1 MEEKNNPYEGLPFYI
16 EVTETAAE
24 EKEDCEKDNKK
35 REKMHDTALPACKK
49 AVAVSIYKQGEEK
62 ECLAG
67 LEELGELLDT
77 AGAEVCAIVTQLRA
91 APDSRFGVGSGKIAE
106 VSRICRD
113 TGAEL
118 VVFDFELTPSQINE
132 IENAVETEV
141 SVLDRSMLILDIF
154 ASRAQSSAGRLQVE
168 LAQLKYTAP
177 RLMGKGKNMSRLGG
191 GIGTRGPGESKLEI
205 DRRRLKTRIAQLESE
220 LRTVEKNRS
229 TVRAQRERSGIKK
242 CAIVGYT
249 NAGKSTL
256 LNRLTDAGILAE
268 DKLFA
273 TLDPTTRQ
281 YELPDGTKIL
291 LTDTVGFIKNLPH
304 HLIKAFKS
312 TLDEAALADI
322 LIIVT
327 DASDE
332 GFADRIEV
340 TQHLLEE
347 LGASGKPTL
356 FVFNKCD
363 VLGDTDTLAA
373 LRAVARSS
381 GGKCAFIS
389 ALTGEGM
396 DEFSEAL
403 SELCREG
410 QQHIRVLLPR
420 SEGGLLSLIYEK
432 GSDVEADYKDD
443 GIYVS
448 LLADKKLA
456 GKLDRYIIN
465 E

>member
-1 MEEKNNPYEGLPFYI
+1 MEEKNKDPFEGLPFYI
-16 EVTETAAE
+16 EVI
-24 EKEDCEKDNKK
+24 EKEAPEAEDEPQQ
-35 REKMHDTALPACKK
+35 REKLHEVSPDSCRK
-49 AVAVSIYKQGEEK
+49 AVAVSVYKQGHEA

-67 LEELGELLDT
+67 IEELGELLDT
-77 AGAEVCAIVTQLRA
+77 AGAEMVAIVTQMRA
-91 APDSRFGVGSGKIAE
+91 APDSRFGVGTGKIEE
-106 VSRICRD
+106 VSRICRN

-132 IENAVETEV
+132 IEAAIETEV

-154 ASRAQSSAGRLQVE
+154 AGRAQSAEGRLQVE

-177 RLMGKGKNMSRLGG
+177 RLMGKGRNMSRLGG

-205 DRRRLKTRIAQLESE
+205 DRRRLKTRIAQLEEE
-220 LRTVEKNRS
+220 LRIVEKNRN
-229 TVRAQRERSGIKK
+229 TIRQKRERSGIKK

-281 YELPDGTKIL
+281 YSLPDGTEIL

-312 TLDEAALADI
+312 TLDEAVLCDI

-327 DASDE
+327 DASDKD
-332 GFADRIEV
+332 FADRLSV
-340 TQHLLEE
+340 TEELLRE
-347 LGASGKPTL
+347 LGAEGKPTL

-363 VLGDTDTLAA
+363 
-373 LRAVARSS
+373 AVEDADYLNEMRRIASTS
-381 GGKCAFIS
+381 GGKYAFIS
-389 ALTGEGM
+389 AKTGEGT
-396 DEFSEAL
+396 DEMIAEL
-403 SELCREG
+403 SALCRSG
-410 QQHIRVLLPR
+410 WRRVALRLPQ
-420 SEGGLLSLIYEK
+420 SAGGLMNMIYK
-432 GSDVEADYKDD
+432 NGSNVECDYRED
-443 GIYVS
+443 GIYVT
-448 LLADKKLA
+448 LECDEKLF
-456 GKLDRYIIN
+456 GKVSEYIIN